1 MSPKDWRVTVPE
13 GERGPW
19 RVERFEIDK
28 QGAEWHN
35 MLTAFQPGMSRRC
48 VDPGTYTRLLRGNK
62 LVMSDTLAEQHDHAY
77 AYHKATG
84 RVLIHGLGLGMFLG
98 VVLRKLEV
106 THVTVVEIDADV
118 IALVGPHY
126 EAMAK
131 AEGKALEIIHADAL
145 KWQPP
150 KGARWD
156 MVWHDIWDD
165 ICADNLPSMKRLH
178 RRYGRRAGWQG
189 SWAREFIA

>member
-1 MSPKDWRVTVPE
+1 MGLKDWRVAVPE
-13 GERGPW
+13 GARGPW
-19 RVERFEIDK
+19 RVERFVVDE
-28 QGAEWHN
+28 QGASFHN
-35 MLTAFQPGMSRRC
+35 IGVMFTPGMCRRTIT
-48 VDPGTYTRLLRGNK
+48 PGTYTRLMRGRTV
-62 LVMSDTLAEQHDHAY
+62 VMSDTESEQHDHAFVY
-77 AYHKATG
+77 YRAAG

-98 VVLRKLEV
+98 AVLRKPEV

-145 KWQPP
+145 TWVPP

-156 MVWHDIWDD
+156 VVWHDIWDN
-165 ICADNLPSMKRLH
+165 ICADNLPSMQRLH
-178 RRYGRRAGWQG
+178 RRYGRRAVWQG
-189 SWAREFIA
+189 SWARELLR